1 LNFFQTI
8 LQYLQ
13 NLLYVLPAI
22 LIGLTVH
29 EYAHAFVAFKL
40 GDPTARNLGRMTLN
54 PLAHIDPIGFLM
66 LIIVRF
72 GWAKPV
78 PINPRN
84 FKNYKR
90 DDILVSLAGITANL
104 IVAFLFSI
112 VYMIGALKL
121 GLGANVVFVNIV
133 YLIVAIN
140 LTLAVFNLIPIPP
153 LDGSHILDILLGRRF
168 PRFIILLH
176 QYGMWILIAFF
187 VLSSFTG
194 SGFGWLSNIV
204 SGVANGFLKA
214 AAWIVNL
221 F

>member
-1 LNFFQTI
+1 MNFFQTI